1 MRSITY
7 TSMEIQ
13 LKLFLVSSIMSIVKI
28 QVTAKVFSVGSV
40 PDSVKRSSFTRFY
53 DKTLGTIQACV
64 DNLQKPG
71 DECVVQPGRYHENVT
86 IMNKHGTKEDPI
98 IIRGD
103 PSGTTTVDGT
113 IPLHPT
119 KWEKFAE
126 GAYKTVLKQDIWQ
139 LFIDGEMMTNARWP
153 NALWSDKSIFDS
165 QNWAHSSTQSTR
177 GLMIDGG
184 GSHKLA
190 ESGLDATG
198 AMAVL
203 NVGSFCTFTRRVLKH
218 QIGKSLPGS
227 GRLEKGKKL
236 SPQRLLGLLLGTGEK
251 IGQ

>member
-1 MRSITY
+1 MRSI

-13 LKLFLVSSIMSIVKI
+13 LKLFLVSNIMSILII

-71 DECVVQPGRYHENVT
+71 DECVIQPGRYHENVT

-113 IPLHPT
+113 IPLNPT
-119 KWEKFAE
+119 KWEKFAK
-126 GAYKTVLKQDIWQ
+126 GAYKTVLKQHIWQ

-198 AMAVL
+198 SMAVL

-218 QIGKSLPGS
+218 QIGKFLPGS
-227 GRLEKGKKL
+227 GHFETRRKL
-236 SPQRLLGLLLGTGEK
+236 SLQRLLGLLPGTGEK

>member
-1 MRSITY
+1 MRSI

-13 LKLFLVSSIMSIVKI
+13 LKLFLVSSIMSILII
-28 QVTAKVFSVGSV
+28 QVAAKVFSVGSV

-71 DECVVQPGRYHENVT
+71 DECVIQPGRYHENVT

-113 IPLHPT
+113 IPLNPT
-119 KWEKFAE
+119 KWEKFAK

-153 NALWSDKSIFDS
+153 NALWSDKTIFDS

-184 GSHKLA
+184 GIHKLA

-218 QIGKSLPGS
+218 QIGKFLPGS
-227 GRLEKGKKL
+227 
-236 SPQRLLGLLLGTGEK
+236 SP
-251 IGQ
+251 